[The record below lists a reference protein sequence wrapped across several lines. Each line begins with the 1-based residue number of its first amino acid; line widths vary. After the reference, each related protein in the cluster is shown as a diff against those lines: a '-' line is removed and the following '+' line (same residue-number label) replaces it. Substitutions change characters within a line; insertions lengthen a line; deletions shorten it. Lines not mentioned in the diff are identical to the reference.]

1 MTKRTSTEG
10 KEVVVISTVAAATVG
25 AVASPII
32 AQIERYKN
40 KKKREVIIPGKV
52 KNTSATE
59 LLVINKSEKLIE
71 DDAEKRR
78 VKVSEDDKEFA
89 KSLLSQLVEK
99 GIETS
104 SYTGLLTCNVDISSL
119 AKTTDGAYRGF
130 CLGQDGR
137 ILEQAKFREISVPTP
152 MLVFQL
158 ASIIT
163 GQYYQHILTKRLE
176 SMDSKLQ
183 EVINILEADDKGR
196 ILADYNR
203 LAELWELSSYDVS
216 QKKEISDIRRD
227 MDKGRQKMWN
237 LIKDINPKVKRG
249 LSDKE
254 EAKNWMTFFENSRFG
269 LRMELACC
277 YEKLYFASTLLTIK
291 AYKNEEKEIEIYYNA
306 LCNQKDVWRKYSE
319 KYHEIKVI
327 LTENI
332 KELSKECWIGKDS
345 IRTYKKN
352 LSSEFKR
359 IEKLYKCTQEELFIP
374 LLIQL
379 EFSKNE
385 LIGKYLISN
394 NNI

>member
-1 MTKRTSTEG
+1 MKKIDLKS
-10 KEVVVISTVAAATVG
+10 VG
-25 AVASPII
+25 TNTIVASAVGIGLAVGTPIV
-32 AQIERYKN
+32 AQIERYKS
-40 KKKREVIIPGKV
+40 KKNRDKTIPQKV
-52 KNTSATE
+52 KETNASELILSKETEKEIRMEKE
-59 LLVINKSEKLIE
+59 LLSE
-71 DDAEKRR
+71 
-78 VKVSEDDKEFA
+78 SEADRDFA

-99 GIETS
+99 GIVTS
-104 SYTGLLTCNVDISSL
+104 SYTGPLTCNVDISSL

-183 EVINILEADDKGR
+183 QVISILEADDESD
-196 ILADYNR
+196 ISSCFTR
-203 LAELWELSSYDVS
+203 LIELWGLSSFDDS
-216 QKKEISDIRRD
+216 QKKTIIENRD
-227 MDKGRQKMWN
+227 KMNKGRQKMWN
-237 LIKDINPKVKRG
+237 LIKSITPNVKRG
-249 LSDKE
+249 FSDKE
-254 EAKNWMTFFENSRFG
+254 EAKNWVAFLESSRFVHC
-269 LRMELACC
+269 MELACC
-277 YEKLYFASTLLTIK
+277 YEKLYFAYTLLEIK
-291 AYKNEEKEIEIYYNA
+291 AYKDNEEVVEKCYKAICE
-306 LCNQKDVWRKYSE
+306 QKDVWHKYSE
-319 KYHEIKVI
+319 KYHEIKVV

-359 IEKLYKCTQEELFIP
+359 IEELYKSTQEELFVP
-374 LLIQL
+374 VLIQL